1 MVFARVLDAAHFA
14 LTPDSTM
21 LGRSVRSLTRPR
33 AVMNGEPRLDLFAFE
48 LNGGVQVAAGDVVL
62 LEAVELLDRG
72 IASVLAE
79 LVESPF
85 AVAATRLL
93 AMIDDGALV
102 EGSSDL
108 VAAESLAR
116 TWRIRSTL
124 SADPDEQLVKLA
136 AFFTERSQQRFSVIC
151 IGVQGPTTGIVYIN
165 REAEGA
171 NACLVYETA

>member
-14 LTPDSTM
+14 LTPESTM
-21 LGRSVRSLTRPR
+21 LGRPVRSLTRPR
-33 AVMNGEPRLDLFAFE
+33 ATTNGEPRFDLFAFE
-48 LNGGVQVAAGDVVL
+48 LNGIRVAAGDIVQ

-79 LVESPF
+79 LLSSPF
-85 AVAATRLL
+85 AAAAQQLL
-93 AMIDDGALV
+93 AMINDGALV

-108 VAAESLAR
+108 VVAESLAR

-136 AFFTERSQQRFSVIC
+136 AFFTERSQQRFSVIF
-151 IGVQGPTTGIVYIN
+151 IGIKGPVTGIIYVN
-165 REAEGA
+165 HDAEGA